1 GVPPGVTGT
10 VINAKGFSRKGV
22 DTDQRAKD
30 IENQEE
36 AKLLKDQND
45 EIKILKDSSYKRIK
59 RLLHG
64 KQTTAKLVDDKG
76 HVLLN
81 KGQDVTDVLLD
92 EIPEKYWPEI
102 AVGGAQEKVAKSLD
116 NLNE

>member
-1 GVPPGVTGT
+1 
-10 VINAKGFSRKGV
+10 V
-22 DTDQRAKD
+22 DKDERAKD

-64 KQTTAKLVDDKG
+64 KETTAKLVDDKG

-81 KGQDVTDVLLD
+81 KGQQVTDTLLD
-92 EIPEKYWPEI
+92 EIRRST
-102 AVGGAQEKVAKSLD
+102 GRRSRSGAPRRRSPRSWRTSTSRRSW
-116 NLNE
+116 